1 MPCPLN
7 TKLDKEAADHCACA
21 EGFFRAQNEGPG
33 MACTGKI
40 IQTILTHK
48 LKYHAFSY
56 IIIPA
61 NTAPPGPIPNELR
74 IVTICDTSA
83 VLEWD
88 KPKDVGRSDFYYD
101 ISRSNPDTEET
112 VVINAQYTDDSD
124 VVNYTVTGLTQKTTY
139 TFSVHVHNGV
149 SEHDDAN
156 AKLRV
161 VSKQGTTKQGSMY
174 NQLLHQFSTL

>member
-7 TKLDKEAADHCACA
+7 TKVDKEAADYCECA

-33 MACTGKI
+33 MACTGK
-40 IQTILTHK
+40 LTLNSRVKVLCIYLH
-48 LKYHAFSY
+48 YYSNA
-56 IIIPA
+56 
-61 NTAPPGPIPNELR
+61 APPGPIPNELR

-88 KPKDVGRSDFYYD
+88 KPNNVGRSDFYYD

-112 VVINAQYTDDSD
+112 IVINAQYTDDRD

-174 NQLLHQFSTL
+174 NLLLHQFSIL